1 MDQRPEVKHNHTTP
15 APSNTQVE
23 LRQFG
28 GIRVGGR
35 VGWGGLTLG
44 QDVTLNLIL
53 KKIDFTKLIHTTENT
68 YTIRPTP
75 SDLQRPAK
83 TSIWRRKC
91 HPNQII
97 ELFFQPNRLWYYCTT
112 GTSVTTHTVTEL
124 FSLLLPI
131 FWRVLLIS
139 SILPTVFRKNNNYF
153 FYWSQV
159 PTVEH
164 KPFIDNHGGKI
175 LLLQNI

>member
-53 KKIDFTKLIHTTENT
+53 KKIDFTKLIQTTENT
-68 YTIRPTP
+68 YSMRPT
-75 SDLQRPAK
+75 
-83 TSIWRRKC
+83 TSSKDQYLEEEMS
-91 HPNQII
+91 P
-97 ELFFQPNRLWYYCTT
+97 
-112 GTSVTTHTVTEL
+112 
-124 FSLLLPI
+124 
-131 FWRVLLIS
+131 
-139 SILPTVFRKNNNYF
+139 
-153 FYWSQV
+153 
-159 PTVEH
+159 
-164 KPFIDNHGGKI
+164 
-175 LLLQNI
+175 